1 MMIYFLYLDRCSSS
15 SSTTPRRALILLNKP
30 GIMSTDL
37 GHIGG
42 SNHPRKG
49 QFEPWNNKVC
59 KWATHFLKNKQHN
72 HKLTIVGQPKKR
84 RPGFLFVQEV
94 LTIAG
99 LPHVQ
104 TTIVALFF
112 FWEDVCFTYLL
123 CAQWTGIYM
132 VHFLPTVEFLHNT
145 HQILGT
151 KHAKRLLQYTKGIGD
166 ERWEFE
172 IGEKTKKPKLATSD
186 NGRT

>member
-59 KWATHFLKNKQHN
+59 KWATHFFFKLNKTMTNLQLSDIQRN
-72 HKLTIVGQPKKR
+72 GDLDSCLSKKSWQQR
-84 RPGFLFVQEV
+84 VYHMCRP
-94 LTIAG
+94 
-99 LPHVQ
+99 PS
-104 TTIVALFF
+104 
-112 FWEDVCFTYLL
+112 LL
-123 CAQWTGIYM
+123 CFSFEKMCVLHTYY
-132 VHFLPTVEFLHNT
+132 VHNWRVFTWFTSGQRSNF
-145 HQILGT
+145 
-151 KHAKRLLQYTKGIGD
+151 YTTRIK
-166 ERWEFE
+166 
-172 IGEKTKKPKLATSD
+172 S
-186 NGRT
+186 